1 MSDSC
6 SSVLWRPV
14 ASSLLCCT
22 TLYLVFGAGVG
33 ALDTT
38 ATATL
43 PTGRGAKG
51 DRLATTGL
59 AASCFRFGA
68 AGAFAGFAAAAC
80 LRGAGALATFFAPD
94 AVLAIGL
101 AAFFAVSVAGAFFRA
116 ALAGAGFAAFPAGP
130 GAASFFLHGPF
141 FRRALFGRA

>member
-1 MSDSC
+1 MYTSPAPGLYSFGRIG
-6 SSVLWRPV
+6 RPV
-14 ASSLLCCT
+14 ASSILCGA

-68 AGAFAGFAAAAC
+68 AGSLAGFAAAAC
-80 LRGAGALATFFAPD
+80 LRGAGALATFFDTA
-94 AVLAIGL
+94 AVLAFGF
-101 AAFFAVSVAGAFFRA
+101 AAFFYAFVAGAFFSA
-116 ALAGAGFAAFPAGP
+116 EI
-130 GAASFFLHGPF
+130 
-141 FRRALFGRA
+141 RRAEVW

>member
-1 MSDSC
+1 MY
-6 SSVLWRPV
+6 SSPGPGCESFGRVGRPV
-14 ASSLLCCT
+14 ASSILCGT

-68 AGAFAGFAAAAC
+68 AGALAGFAAAAC
-80 LRGAGALATFFAPD
+80 FDRKSTRLN
-94 AVLAIGL
+94 
-101 AAFFAVSVAGAFFRA
+101 S
-116 ALAGAGFAAFPAGP
+116 
-130 GAASFFLHGPF
+130 SH
-141 FRRALFGRA
+141 

>member
-1 MSDSC
+1 MYTSPAPGLYSFGRIG
-6 SSVLWRPV
+6 RPV
-14 ASSLLCCT
+14 ASSILCGA

-59 AASCFRFGA
+59 AASCFRFGS
-68 AGAFAGFAAAAC
+68 AGALAGFPAAAC
-80 LRGAGALATFFAPD
+80 LPVACALAPFFSPD
-94 AVLAIGL
+94 AV
-101 AAFFAVSVAGAFFRA
+101 FASGFADCFRVSVAGRIFWD
-116 ALAGAGFAAFPAGP
+116 GP
-130 GAASFFLHGPF
+130 KD
-141 FRRALFGRA
+141 RRQ

>member
-1 MSDSC
+1 MYTSPAPGLYSFGRIG
-6 SSVLWRPV
+6 RPV
-14 ASSLLCCT
+14 ASSILCGA

-68 AGAFAGFAAAAC
+68 AGALAGFAAAAC
-80 LRGAGALATFFAPD
+80 LRGAGALATFFATD
-94 AVLAIGL
+94 AVLAIDRKSTRL
-101 AAFFAVSVAGAFFRA
+101 NS
-116 ALAGAGFAAFPAGP
+116 
-130 GAASFFLHGPF
+130 SH
-141 FRRALFGRA
+141 

>member
-1 MSDSC
+1 MYTSPAPGLYSFGRIG
-6 SSVLWRPV
+6 RPV
-14 ASSLLCCT
+14 ASSILCGA

-68 AGAFAGFAAAAC
+68 AGALAGFAAAAC
-80 LRGAGALATFFAPD
+80 LRAAGALATLFAHER
-94 AVLAIGL
+94 ALAIGL
-101 AAFFAVSVAGAFFRA
+101 E
-116 ALAGAGFAAFPAGP
+116 
-130 GAASFFLHGPF
+130 
-141 FRRALFGRA
+141 ALFADFVAAPFSAAAVTVDLCGALGGLG

>member
-1 MSDSC
+1 MY
-6 SSVLWRPV
+6 SSPGPGCESFGRVGRPV
-14 ASSLLCCT
+14 ASSILCGT

-68 AGAFAGFAAAAC
+68 AGALAGFARSEQR
-80 LRGAGALATFFAPD
+80 RGGKECGRKCRSPWSPD
-94 AVLAIGL
+94 
-101 AAFFAVSVAGAFFRA
+101 
-116 ALAGAGFAAFPAGP
+116 P
-130 GAASFFLHGPF
+130 
-141 FRRALFGRA
+141 

>member
-1 MSDSC
+1 MY
-6 SSVLWRPV
+6 SSPAPGLESFGRIGRPV
-14 ASSLLCCT
+14 ASSILCGT

-33 ALDTT
+33 ALVTT
-38 ATATL
+38 APATL

-101 AAFFAVSVAGAFFRA
+101 GAFFAVFVAGHFLGAG
-116 ALAGAGFAAFPAGP
+116 LGGAGFGALPAGL
-130 GAASFFLHGPF
+130 GT
-141 FRRALFGRA
+141 ALLFQLRPR

>member
-1 MSDSC
+1 MY
-6 SSVLWRPV
+6 SSPAPGLESFGRIGRPV
-14 ASSLLCCT
+14 ASSILCGT

-68 AGAFAGFAAAAC
+68 AGPLAGSAAAAC
-80 LRGAGALATFFAPD
+80 FRGAGALATFFATDP
-94 AVLAIGL
+94 VLATRL
-101 AAFFAVSVAGAFFRA
+101 AAFLSVFVAGAFFPPS
-116 ALAGAGFAAFPAGP
+116 LSGP
-130 GAASFFLHGPF
+130 G
-141 FRRALFGRA
+141 

>member
-1 MSDSC
+1 M
-6 SSVLWRPV
+6 P
-14 ASSLLCCT
+14 SLHSALPFF
-22 TLYLVFGAGVG
+22 VGAGVG

-68 AGAFAGFAAAAC
+68 AGALAGFAAAAC
-80 LRGAGALATFFAPD
+80 LRWAGALATFFATD

-101 AAFFAVSVAGAFFRA
+101 AAFFAVFVARAFFA
-116 ALAGAGFAAFPAGP
+116 ASFAGAGFPALP
-130 GAASFFLHGPF
+130 EI
-141 FRRALFGRA
+141 GRAHV